1 MSPIPFKT
9 FRHIADKQNLKLSEQ
24 EHKKLTKEI
33 KSYKTPSYLQ
43 PGDTVAITC
52 PAKKLPRN
60 IEDAVKLLESWGLNV
75 VLGETVHASWH
86 QFAGDDE
93 LRSTDFQRFLDDP
106 SVKAIFAARGG
117 YGTIRIIDRLDFSG
131 FGNHPKWIIG
141 FSDITVLHSHIQSLY
156 KTESIHGQMPLTIK
170 EGSEISLET
179 LRKALFNEEINYTYT
194 SKANNKS
201 GEAEG
206 ILIGGNLSLLVMM
219 AGSVSEQEFS
229 DKILFLE
236 DVGEYLYSI
245 DRMLWNLKRA
255 GKLNNLRG
263 LIIGGFTELKDN
275 DIPFGQTAEQ
285 IIMEQVKEF
294 DFPVCFN
301 FPAGHI
307 PDNRALIFGRMSR
320 LKVDGQ
326 QVELGYLGIDPN
338 RAL

>member
-156 KTESIHGQMPLTIK
+156 KTESIHGQMPLTIR